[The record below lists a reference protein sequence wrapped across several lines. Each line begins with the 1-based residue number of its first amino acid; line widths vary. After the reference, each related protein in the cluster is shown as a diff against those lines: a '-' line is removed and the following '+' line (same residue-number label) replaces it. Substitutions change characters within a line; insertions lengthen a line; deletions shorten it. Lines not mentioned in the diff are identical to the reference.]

1 MKKYFFILNLFLFFN
16 KKIIYKL
23 KYINT
28 LLKIKKLIIFV
39 LYIRIFDKKM
49 KKNI

>member
-16 KKIIYKL
+16 KKIIHKL

-28 LLKIKKLIIFV
+28 LLKIKKLIMI
-39 LYIRIFDKKM
+39 LIIMDCREIKLLL
-49 KKNI
+49 

>member
-28 LLKIKKLIIFV
+28 LLKIKKLIMINYIFIK
-39 LYIRIFDKKM
+39 LFNLDK
-49 KKNI
+49 IS

>member
-28 LLKIKKLIIFV
+28 LLKIKKLIMI
-39 LYIRIFDKKM
+39 LIIMDCREIKLLL
-49 KKNI
+49 